1 MNSHMKIQRSNLEI
15 KYIYINQKLLLY
27 ADPIIMTE
35 NEIDSNLF
43 RDNDN

>member
-1 MNSHMKIQRSNLEI
+1 MNSHMKIPRSNLEI

-27 ADPIIMTE
+27 ADPMTE

-43 RDNDN
+43 RDNNN